1 MTGGIRKPSE
11 SEEEYFTRIEYERRK
26 EVEEKKNRE
35 MAAKEAA
42 ELKQLRDLHFMHCPK
57 CGMQLIEVDYKTLK
71 IDRCSACDGI
81 WLDAGELDAAVELE
95 KGLLGRIFG
104 L

>member
-11 SEEEYFTRIEYERRK
+11 SEEEYFTRIEFERRK
-26 EVEEKKNRE
+26 EVEEKKYRE
-35 MAAKEAA
+35 MAAEEKR
-42 ELKQLRDLHFMHCPK
+42 KRKDLHFMHCPK
-57 CGMQLIEVDYKTLK
+57 CGMHLIEVDYKTLK

-81 WLDAGELDAAVELE
+81 WLDAGELEAAVGLE

>member
-1 MTGGIRKPSE
+1 MNGGIRKPSE

-26 EVEEKKNRE
+26 QVEEEKQRK
-35 MAAKEAA
+35 MAAEEKRQRKE
-42 ELKQLRDLHFMHCPK
+42 LHFMHCPK

-81 WLDAGELDAAVELE
+81 WLDAGELEAAVGIE